1 MKILSKFALALMML
15 IGVQAAAQ
23 ETVIDQSQL
32 PANAK
37 NFVTKYFSDATVSQA
52 VKDKGMVKTEYEVRL
67 SDGSKLEF
75 DGDGNWKEVESKTK
89 SLSEMS
95 FILQSIRD
103 YAAKNFPTYQIRKI
117 EKGSRKY
124 EVKLTNGLE
133 LEFDLSGK
141 FLRIDD

>member
-15 IGVQAAAQ
+15 IGVQTAAQ

>member
-1 MKILSKFALALMML
+1 MKNLSKFVFGLMML
-15 IGVQAAAQ
+15 IGVQAVAQ
-23 ETVIDQSQL
+23 ETVIDASQL
-32 PANAK
+32 PVNSK
-37 NFVTKYFSDATVSQA
+37 NFVTKYFSDVTVSKA

-89 SLSEMS
+89 SLSGMA
-95 FILQSIRD
+95 FIPQAIRD

-117 EKGSRKY
+117 EKSSRKF

-133 LEFDLSGK
+133 LEFDLNGK

>member
-52 VKDKGMVKTEYEVRL
+52 VKGMVKTEYEVRL

>member
-37 NFVTKYFSDATVSQA
+37 NFVTKYFRMPLFLQA